1 MMIRY
6 TARMK
11 YHRIPFRSMILA
23 LAVGMLISLVP
34 YSFVGSFGR
43 PQSTMLNVPY
53 TTQAPLGEWSDPRQ
67 ADGCEE
73 AALVMA
79 MAWLRGGS
87 IPPEEAKRDIIN
99 MSEYE
104 RVKLGFYQDTS
115 MADTGA
121 LLKDYYGHSNYIV
134 QYGITSDDIKNELAG
149 NRVVLIPLNTQR
161 LGGVYGPNGPPRHT
175 VVAVGYDD
183 QADTITI
190 HDPYQGGE
198 YRAIPS
204 KNIDAALWDYN
215 SGVHLPLPP
224 KMPAMLVVYP

>member
-1 MMIRY
+1 MVTRY
-6 TARMK
+6 TVRMR
-11 YHRIPFRSMILA
+11 YYNIPLHFLILA
-23 LAVGMLISLVP
+23 LIVGMLISLIP

-43 PQSTMLNVPY
+43 PQSTLLGVPY

-73 AALVMA
+73 ATLVMA
-79 MAWLRGGS
+79 MAWLRGGT
-87 IPPEEAKRDIIN
+87 IPAEEAKRDIIN

-104 RVKLGFYQDTS
+104 RIRFGFYQDTS
-115 MADTGA
+115 MMDTGT
-121 LLKDYYGHSNYIV
+121 LLKEYYGHANYIV
-134 QYGITSDDIKNELAG
+134 QYGISSEDIKNELAG

-161 LGGVYGPNGPPRHT
+161 LGGVYSQSGPPRHT
-175 VVAVGYDD
+175 VIAVGYDD

-190 HDPYQGGE
+190 HDPYQGGQF
-198 YRAIPS
+198 RAIPS
-204 KNIDAALWDYN
+204 KDIDAALWDYN